1 MKIPNKFKVPFC
13 LFSAFLFL
21 TFCFPHS
28 ALAQKRNNLTDAEAD
43 LIRDAQELDARMDVF
58 VKVIDRR
65 LLAMTDANAAQS
77 KQAQK
82 QLDKWGEL
90 RTGTRAELLYDI
102 QRTLEEAIDNIDDA
116 AARDQKNP
124 LFGKAVRVLANGCEK
139 FSPQFKSLQLTDEK
153 EKMLLSNSMD
163 SCAQITEAA
172 GRVPKEEK
180 KEEKKKKN

>member
-1 MKIPNKFKVPFC
+1 MKTSTKFKIIFYF
-13 LFSAFLFL
+13 FSALILL
-21 TFCFPHS
+21 TVYLPHS
-28 ALAQKRNNLTDAEAD
+28 AFAQKRNSLTDAEEEQV
-43 LIRDAQELDARMDVF
+43 RDAQELDVRMNVF
-58 VKVIDRR
+58 IKVIDRR
-65 LLAMTDANAAQS
+65 LLAMTDAAAAAS
-77 KQAQK
+77 KQAPK
-82 QLDKWGEL
+82 QSDKWGEL

-139 FSPQFKSLQLTDEK
+139 FTPQFKSLQLTDEK
-153 EKMLLSNSMD
+153 EKMLLSNAMD

-180 KEEKKKKN
+180 KKKN